1 MLVGSGAKHP
11 IIGAF
16 LRHPNAANL
25 LMVLMI
31 LFGVFALARINTQF
45 FPTIETST
53 VSVSIAWSGA
63 SAEDVERNILAVAE
77 PGLRFIDGVK
87 QVNSY
92 AREGAASIRLDF
104 EEGTDMQRAV
114 ADVEAAAK
122 AIGNLPEGAEE
133 PSVTTSQWFD
143 RVASVS
149 IGGDV
154 PEAVVRDWAY
164 RIRDD
169 LIERGIDKVSFTGMR
184 DPELRVSVPE
194 RELRRLDMTIADIA
208 RAIDNNS
215 RDLPSGSLD
224 GPVERQLRAVAE
236 AESARALGAIEVRAL
251 PTGEKVR
258 LGDIAAIEDDFEDGA
273 VRGFSN
279 RLPAI
284 EIDVQTTAS
293 ADTLTTNAIL
303 QDYVSEIRPQLP
315 PGLEMQ
321 LYEVRAEALNERI
334 MLLVKNGLTGLAL
347 VLIVLFAFLHVR
359 IAVWVAAGIPV
370 ALLATIGLM
379 FVFGQTINM
388 MSLFALIMMLGVI
401 VDDAIVVGEHT
412 DTRLA
417 MGDDP
422 VTAAENGVGAMFT
435 PVSAALATTV
445 ATFAPLLLIG
455 DTIGQIVGVLPIVV
469 MAVAIASIIECFF
482 ILPGHLSH
490 ALQGRGGP
498 RWSHWRVFIVAFI
511 AVLFVAAFFSRAG
524 GEGGAAAS
532 LPPLAGLEVWRQG
545 VSPFLFGTA
554 VAAIALM
561 LAVIVEAGLYALR
574 GGAGTRH
581 SAIAASDVHGD
592 GWFRRNFDTGFDR
605 FRRGPF
611 ARLVRLAYDWR
622 YVSIAIAIGLV
633 MVFAWGL
640 RAGGHVG
647 FVFFPSPESENIS
660 GSVILHPGTPEA
672 EAVEAVRAYEAA
684 LRRAEAS
691 LTEANGEHLIEAVF
705 VTLGS
710 SGRARGDNLARI
722 KVQLTISERRAIRTP
737 DIVRAWRAE
746 APDLPQVRRFA
757 VRQARGGPPG
767 ADIDVE
773 LRGPSIAV
781 LKDAAIEVT
790 QIVAAIPGVTGVEDD
805 LPFGKPELVM
815 TLTPRAA
822 ALGFT
827 LDAVGTQVR
836 NAIEG
841 TVPRRFAR
849 GNDEVA
855 IRVSQQT
862 AGQGTAALRS
872 MMLTAP
878 SGNLVPLTE
887 IVTLSEQQG
896 FSAIQRKN
904 GQTTIS
910 VTGEIDATIN
920 TTDGVVAQLV
930 ASGALDAVARKHG
943 VEYGFGGRSQ
953 EQRDA
958 FADLGLGT
966 LVALSVIYV
975 ILAWVFGS
983 YFRPLAVMLIIP
995 FGVVGAVVGHWL
1007 MGYQLTMLSMIGLL
1021 GLSGILVNDSIILV
1035 SRLEE
1040 RLRGGEDIGQACVN
1054 ASCDRFRA
1062 VLLTSLTT
1070 IGGLIP
1076 LLFETSLQAQFL
1088 LPMAITMVF
1097 GLATATVLVLFL
1109 VPVFIGIGEDI
1120 RSTLVAL
1127 YGDRAGRLPRPGID
1141 PRGAETQ
1148 FSVRTALGISSEKGG
1163 ISARI
1168 RSPFSRRMT

>member
-1 MLVGSGAKHP
+1 MAPSGISQHRLV
-11 IIGAF
+11 GAF

-63 SAEDVERNILAVAE
+63 SAEDVEQNILAVAE
-77 PGLRFIDGVK
+77 PELRFIENVK
-87 QVNSY
+87 QVVSY
-92 AREGAASIRLDF
+92 AREGSASIRLEF
-104 EEGTDMQRAV
+104 EEGTDMQKAV
-114 ADVEAAAK
+114 ADVDTAAK
-122 AIGNLPEGAEE
+122 ALTNLPEGSED
-133 PSVTTSQWFD
+133 PKVTTSQWFD
-143 RVASVS
+143 RVASIS

-154 PEAVVRDWAY
+154 SEAVVRDWAQ

-169 LIERGIDKVSFTGMR
+169 LVERGIDKVTFTGMR
-184 DPELRVSVPE
+184 DPELQVTVPE
-194 RELRRLDMTIADIA
+194 RELRRLDLTISDIS
-208 RAIDNNS
+208 RAIGANS
-215 RDLPSGSLD
+215 RDLPSGNLD
-224 GPVERQLRAVAE
+224 GAVERQLRTLSDAE
-236 AESARALGAIEVRAL
+236 DARALGQIEVKSF

-258 LGDIAAIEDDFEDGA
+258 LGDIAEVREGFEDGA
-273 VRGFSN
+273 IQGFSN
-279 RLPAI
+279 TFPAI
-284 EIDVQTTAS
+284 EIDVQSTAT

-303 QDYVSEIRPQLP
+303 QDYVAEIRPQLP
-315 PGLEMQ
+315 ASLELQ
-321 LYEVRAEALNERI
+321 VYEVRADSLNERI
-334 MLLVKNGLTGLAL
+334 MLLVKNGATGLLL

-370 ALLATIGLM
+370 ALLATVGLM
-379 FVFGQTINM
+379 YVFGETINM
-388 MSLFALIMMLGVI
+388 LSLFGLIMMLGVI

-435 PVSAALATTV
+435 PVTAALTTTV

-455 DTIGQIVGVLPIVV
+455 DTIGQIVGVLPVV
-469 MAVAIASIIECFF
+469 VIAVAIASIVECFF

-490 ALQGRGGP
+490 SLQGRSAP
-498 RWSHWRVFIVAFI
+498 RWSHWRVFFVGLVI
-511 AVLFVAAFFSRAG
+511 VLFMAAFFTRAG
-524 GEGGAAAS
+524 GEGGVAQS
-532 LPPLAGLEVWRQG
+532 LPFIAAFDAWRQT
-545 VSPFLFGTA
+545 VSPFMFGTVAAA
-554 VAAIALM
+554 VALIA
-561 LAVIVEAGLYALR
+561 AVLVEFVLYAVR
-574 GGAGTRH
+574 VGFGRNRRTFDA
-581 SAIAASDVHGD
+581 DEMPED
-592 GWFRRNFDTGFDR
+592 GWFRRNFDAGFNWIR
-605 FRRGPF
+605 QGPF
-611 ARLVRLAYDWR
+611 AWLVRLAYNWR
-622 YVSIAIAIGLV
+622 YVSMAIAVGLV

-640 RAGGHVG
+640 RAGEHVG

-660 GSVILHPGTPEA
+660 GSIILHPGTPES
-672 EAVEAVRAYEAA
+672 EAIMAVREFENA

-691 LTEANGEHLIEAVF
+691 LTADNGEELIEAVF

-710 SGRARGDNLARI
+710 SGRSQGDNLARI
-722 KVQLTISERRAIRTP
+722 KVQLTISERRTIRTP
-737 DIVRAWRAE
+737 EIVRAWRAE
-746 APDLPQVRRFA
+746 APELPSVRRFA
-757 VRQARGGPPG
+757 VRQSRGGPPG

-773 LRGPSIAV
+773 LRGSSIAV
-781 LKDAAIEVT
+781 LKEAAVEVT
-790 QIVAAIPGVTGVEDD
+790 AIVAAIPGVTGVEDD
-805 LPFGKPELVM
+805 LPYGKPELIM

-827 LDAVGTQVR
+827 LDEVGTQVR
-836 NAIEG
+836 NSVEG
-841 TVPRRFAR
+841 MVPRRFAR

-855 IRVSQQT
+855 IRVSQDMD
-862 AGQGTAALRS
+862 GQGTAALRA

-878 SGNLVPLTE
+878 SGDLVPLTE

-896 FSAIQRKN
+896 FSAIQRQD

-910 VTGEIDATIN
+910 VTGEIDAAVN
-920 TTDGVVAQLV
+920 TTDGVVDQLV
-930 ASGALDAVARKHG
+930 SSGALDAIART
-943 VEYGFGGRSQ
+943 YGIDYDFGGRSQ

-958 FADLGLGT
+958 FADLGFGT
-966 LVALSVIYV
+966 LIALSVIYI

-983 YFRPLAVMLIIP
+983 YFRPFAVMLIIP

-1040 RLRGGEDIGQACVN
+1040 RLKTGEAIREACIN

-1088 LPMAITMVF
+1088 MPMAITMVF

-1120 RSTLVAL
+1120 RNLLVAL
-1127 YGDRAGRLPRPGID
+1127 YGDRRRLPRPVAG
-1141 PRGAETQ
+1141 Q
-1148 FSVRTALGISSEKGG
+1148 
-1163 ISARI
+1163 
-1168 RSPFSRRMT
+1168 